1 MVKLDNEVMNEIMF
15 NIQNSITENV
25 DERQLLNLVNEE
37 ADCYR
42 LMVYGYD
49 LRFNK
54 EDGSLI
60 S

>member
-1 MVKLDNEVMNEIMF
+1 MDEEIRKEIMF
-15 NIQNSITENV
+15 NIQSEIEQNV
-25 DERQLLNLVNEE
+25 DERQLLNLVKEE

-42 LMVYGYD
+42 LMVYGYN

-60 S
+60 TDE